1 MCRHIMDKNLN
12 NWVKYIGNQS
22 VPVFNSTIQ
31 SVIRLTMDDK
41 SSCKQL
47 AEIIL
52 QDASLTSRVIR
63 VANSPYYNRCNAE
76 SDDIRRIILLIGFN
90 RISEICLTLSILD
103 SLTDIRTREVI
114 YKVISKS
121 FHAAIQARSIAE
133 IYNIKKPD
141 KIYLAA
147 LLSNI
152 GEISFWSLSGKAGR
166 LISDL
171 LNNGYISA
179 EKAQEKI
186 LGTTFRELSLG
197 LASEWHFSELLKR
210 SLSNPNSCDI
220 EVKAIQYGYEI
231 AESIVN
237 KNADFD
243 SVSEKIAMETKKSI
257 NDIREIIN
265 NNILLADDTYSYYR
279 DF

>member
-63 VANSPYYNRCNAE
+63 VANSPYYNRCNTE

-133 IYNIKKPD
+133 IYKIKKPD